1 MSEFVEPKNSEV
13 VPGVLHESSIT
24 VPDTVAGFGWY
35 AKMFLR
41 RSADIIPTSFLSSE
55 EEPTD
60 KGGVL
65 KETIFKVL
73 MPQNTIGVTKG
84 VSLTVQNVP
93 RHLPINRNPEH
104 ALYIKKRNRDIVTQ
118 QPFIEPK
125 WQNRFLTRVLGS
137 ILIGGG
143 LVTGGAAAVNA
154 IELHRMEAT
163 VEGTRMPG
171 MVDEVRAKAIVDGR
185 NALLN
190 LDVLRENKEWYAVP
204 QEFVRSP
211 ITSNAFL
218 TLLLASC
225 GASLITAAGHRENEY
240 TRSFDMLQSM
250 LKPVNESDME
260 EYYKGAKTS

>member
-1 MSEFVEPKNSEV
+1 MSEFVEPENSEV
-13 VPGVLHESSIT
+13 VSGVIPDSSIT
-24 VPDTVAGFGWY
+24 VPDTVAGFSWY
-35 AKMFLR
+35 TKMIIR
-41 RSADIIPTSFLSSE
+41 RSTDDIPTNLPSPYE
-55 EEPTD
+55 DPTD

-65 KETIFKVL
+65 KETIFKIL

-84 VSLTVQNVP
+84 VSLTIENAHRQI
-93 RHLPINRNPEH
+93 PINRNPRH
-104 ALYIKKRNRDIVTQ
+104 ALYIKNRNRDIVTRR
-118 QPFIEPK
+118 PFIEPK

-154 IELHRMEAT
+154 IELHRMEAA
-163 VEGTRMPG
+163 VEGIRMPG
-171 MVDEVRAKAIVDGR
+171 MVDEVRAKTIVDER

-211 ITSNAFL
+211 ITSNGFL

-225 GASLITAAGHRENEY
+225 GASLIIAAGHRENEY
-240 TRSFDMLQSM
+240 TGSFDMLQSM
-250 LKPVNESDME
+250 LKFVNENDTE
-260 EYYKGAKTS
+260 ESYKGGKTS